1 MNKKITIIL
10 VGENIKFITL
20 SALGVAIL
28 LVMAGCGPATNSTE
42 TSTEPTTTT
51 ETTTK
56 VSTTTSEVVPST
68 FDDCKALLSEI
79 STQIFGAGVEGENY
93 FVDESGEI
101 AFTVAYFSEILTLI
115 EAYDIAVTFVTDY
128 MFVVEST
135 VGEGEFSD
143 GTLFYGTV
151 FLNEKQD
158 ILLDVF
164 SCEDIDDTST
174 VNVIQFSARLNL
186 GYF

>member
-20 SALGVAIL
+20 SALSVAIL

-42 TSTEPTTTT
+42 ASTEPTTTT
-51 ETTTK
+51 ETTTE

-101 AFTVAYFSEILTLI
+101 AFTAAYFSETLTLI
-115 EAYDIAVTFVTDY
+115 EATFVPDY

-151 FLNEKQD
+151 FFK
-158 ILLDVF
+158 
-164 SCEDIDDTST
+164 
-174 VNVIQFSARLNL
+174 
-186 GYF
+186 

>member
-1 MNKKITIIL
+1 M
-10 VGENIKFITL
+10 KFITL
-20 SALGVAIL
+20 SALSVAIL

-42 TSTEPTTTT
+42 ASTEPTTTT
-51 ETTTK
+51 ETTTE

-101 AFTVAYFSEILTLI
+101 AFTAAYFSETLTLI
-115 EAYDIAVTFVTDY
+115 EAYDIAVTFVPDY

-164 SCEDIDDTST
+164 SYEDIDDTST